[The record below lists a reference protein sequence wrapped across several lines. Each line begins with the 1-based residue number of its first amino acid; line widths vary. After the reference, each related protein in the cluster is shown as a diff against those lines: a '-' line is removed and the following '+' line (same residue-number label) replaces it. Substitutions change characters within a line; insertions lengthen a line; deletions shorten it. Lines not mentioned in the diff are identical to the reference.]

1 MGERGPKPLP
11 ANVHLM
17 RGNASKKPLAA
28 LLDDVVRPE
37 VAVPEAPGHLG
48 AEARAEWERITGHL
62 QALGLIAE
70 IDRAALTGYCVAW
83 GRHVEAE
90 LRIAEL
96 DDEHQAMLEA
106 RAVAQASAAA
116 NEASGPA
123 GPAETRSAREGE
135 PAPAPAAAA
144 SRKLTARE
152 RAERPGH
159 IGTTP
164 SGYQQISVW
173 LQISNRSLE
182 QCEKFLSHFGM
193 SPALRARVT
202 ASDPRQPELP
212 GVEPKPQEGG
222 WGAFK

>member
-1 MGERGPKPLP
+1 MSGPKPLP
-11 ANVHLM
+11 ANVHAL
-17 RGNASKKPLAA
+17 RGNPSKKPLAA

-37 VAVPEAPGHLG
+37 VAIPPAPAHLG
-48 AEARAEWERITGHL
+48 ADARAEWERITVHL

-96 DDEHQAMLEA
+96 DAEHQARLEA
-106 RAVAQASAAA
+106 KAVAEAKAAAPKGRKAVDSAAA
-116 NEASGPA
+116 
-123 GPAETRSAREGE
+123 
-135 PAPAPAAAA
+135 PAPRP
-144 SRKLTARE
+144 LTASE

-173 LQISNRSLE
+173 LQISNRALE

-202 ASDPRQPELP
+202 AGDPRQPELP

>member
-17 RGNASKKPLAA
+17 RGNPSKKPLAA
-28 LLDDVVRPE
+28 LLDDVVRPD
-37 VAVPEAPGHLG
+37 VAIPEAPAHLG
-48 AEARAEWERITGHL
+48 EEARAEWDRITGHL

-96 DDEHQAMLEA
+96 DAEHQAMLEA
-106 RAVAQASAAA
+106 RAL
-116 NEASGPA
+116 A
-123 GPAETRSAREGE
+123 GAGE
-135 PAPAPAAAA
+135 PGSAQGSEPAAAGDA
-144 SRKLTARE
+144 PRKLTARE

-182 QCEKFLSHFGM
+182 QCEKFLAHFGM
-193 SPALRARVT
+193 SPALRSRVT

-212 GVEPKPQEGG
+212 GVEPKPVEGG